1 MWANRLL
8 TDDLNIV
15 YSWLKATL
23 ACHRWNENCWPKIW
37 PNQVLTEDIYIVPL
51 GIIWPNQLLT
61 DDLKIVDS
69 WYDETGFWQM
79 TSALMTDGFATPAS
93 HRWDKNCSLKIW
105 PNWLLTEDLNI
116 VRSSF
121 LQMTSKLFIHDA
133 SQPASERGQLFTH
146 GWRPHRLVTDE
157 MKIVHPRSHLTRYW
171 QRTCTLFP

>member
-1 MWANRLL
+1 
-8 TDDLNIV
+8 
-15 YSWLKATL
+15 
-23 ACHRWNENCWPKIW
+23 
-37 PNQVLTEDIYIVPL
+37 
-51 GIIWPNQLLT
+51 
-61 DDLKIVDS
+61 
-69 WYDETGFWQM
+69 M

-157 MKIVHPRSHLTRYW
+157 MKIVRSRSDVTRFWQWQVKLLLTRERWMINESDLPRRCRQGHCEKQIYTSQKGIVGHGKW
-171 QRTCTLFP
+171 TKSWKVVSI